1 MNTKGNSLYKEKV
14 KQKKEDRLFREKQLV
29 KEVEPSNHKN
39 KQLQLIKK
47 YYLKDY
53 PEVMEYL

>member
-1 MNTKGNSLYKEKV
+1 M
-14 KQKKEDRLFREKQLV
+14 
-29 KEVEPSNHKN
+29 KEVDPSNHKP
-39 KQLQLIKK
+39 KQLNLIKK